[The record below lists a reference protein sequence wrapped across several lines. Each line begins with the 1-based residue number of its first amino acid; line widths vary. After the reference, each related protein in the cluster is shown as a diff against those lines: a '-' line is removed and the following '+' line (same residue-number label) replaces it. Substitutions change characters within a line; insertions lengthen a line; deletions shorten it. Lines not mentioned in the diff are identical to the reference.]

1 MLISDLQVLY
11 HVLGVIPAYQ
21 ASIGP
26 ALNELSLGL
35 KPDEVAPVSTFITLY
50 YIFPVMRLVI
60 LMLMLSL
67 NVCLQALY
75 GVYAKDVH
83 VRMACLNAIK
93 CIPAVA
99 SRSLPE
105 NVDVATSIWIALHDP
120 EKVWVSNHFFLKIE
134 WIKR

>member
-1 MLISDLQVLY
+1 MQVLY
-11 HVLGVIPAYQ
+11 HVLGVVPAYK

-35 KPDEVAPVSTFITLY
+35 QPDEVAAVCLSDSISL
-50 YIFPVMRLVI
+50 
-60 LMLMLSL
+60 LSL
-67 NVCLQALY
+67 LEKVCNNAYAFSLISFIQALY

-83 VRMACLNAIK
+83 VRMACLNAVK

-105 NVDVATSIWIALHDP
+105 NTEVATSIWIALHDP
-120 EKVWVSNHFFLKIE
+120 EKVWPFPVEEYTNFNI
-134 WIKR
+134 